1 VNRPTSPKASRR
13 WSRRLSLSVAIVVSG
28 AWAALARAQGPEAYD
43 APEPE
48 RVRRELREIVG
59 RRGRSEPRR
68 DDSWAKDVA
77 EWLGDLF
84 EPLDRLDWIE
94 GIGTAGKV
102 LAVVVTVVLLALMV
116 WAIARWIRNVQRR
129 GSRAGG
135 EVTRIDRPRRMSRE
149 QFVDRMHQCAQ
160 RGEHLAALGL
170 MLNVLLRDMAQAGR
184 IALDESK
191 TNGQYLR
198 EYPRRDDREAFSR
211 FVRHVELRQY
221 RQGACGADDYRRMH
235 RMFEELSP
243 FAGTEQQD

>member
-13 WSRRLSLSVAIVVSG
+13 WSRRLSLTVAIVVSG
-28 AWAALARAQGPEAYD
+28 VWAALARAQGPEAYD

-48 RVRRELREIVG
+48 RVRRELREILG
-59 RRGRSEPRR
+59 QRPEARPRQ

-77 EWLGDLF
+77 EWVGELF
-84 EPLDRLDWIE
+84 EPLGRLDWLE
-94 GIGTAGKV
+94 GIGLMGKV

-149 QFVDRMHQCAQ
+149 QLVDRMAQCAD

-235 RMFEELSP
+235 QVFQELSP
-243 FAGTEQQD
+243 FADAE